1 MAGLDLSHRRAIPA
15 DSNDVARWIRVTD
28 RLDLSLAN
36 DIQEVARVIDSLEE
50 FGAANGIPAEQSLRF
65 GLALDE
71 LITNIISYGLA
82 GRSDG
87 ILNLVIEH
95 RGGVLHAE
103 LNDNGPPFDP
113 LAAAAT
119 PPTGDIET
127 REIGGLGLTL
137 VKSFMDRLDYR
148 RVDGFNRLTMEMKVK
163 AA

>member
-1 MAGLDLSHRRAIPA
+1 MTS
-15 DSNDVARWIRVTD
+15 
-28 RLDLSLAN
+28 RLDMSLAN
-36 DIQEVARVIDSLEE
+36 DVQEVARVIDSLEE
-50 FGAANGIPAEQSLRF
+50 FGAANGIPPGQSLRF

-82 GRSDG
+82 GRGDG
-87 ILNLVIEH
+87 VITLAIEH
-95 RGGVLHAE
+95 HDGTLRAE
-103 LNDNGPPFDP
+103 LDDNGPPFDP
-113 LAAAAT
+113 LAAETT

-127 REIGGLGLTL
+127 REVGGLGLTL